1 MRNFKELIVW
11 QKAHTLCLKIYE
23 QTKSFPQEEKFGLI
37 SQLRR
42 ASSSIPTNIAEGCG
56 HKSNNEF
63 RRFINISAASAS
75 EVEYL
80 LILSKDL
87 NYFEKPIFDGLTQD
101 IISIKKM
108 LYKLSNSI
116 PNE

>member
-11 QKAHTLCLKIYE
+11 QKAHTLCLKIYK

-63 RRFINISAASAS
+63 RRFIHISAASAS
-75 EVEYL
+75 ELEYL

-87 NYFEKPIFDGLTQD
+87 NYFEGITFDELTQD

>member
-11 QKAHTLCLKIYE
+11 QKSHSLCLQIYE
-23 QTKSFPQEEKFGLI
+23 LTKSFPSEEKFGLI

-63 RRFINISAASAS
+63 RRFIHIATASTS

-80 LILSKDL
+80 IILSKDL
-87 NYFEKPIFDGLTQD
+87 KYTDNNCQPLLNE
-101 IISIKKM
+101 IISIRKM